1 MISYAATHRERIRRL
16 VLYSTFSVLSRD
28 EQTRDGYR
36 AFAALIR
43 SSWGTASKV
52 LVDSSSILPSD
63 VSRAELEQLAAQER
77 ATTSPEVAARFTE
90 AMLDVDVTS
99 LLPLIGAPTLVICR
113 RGDPIMPPS
122 YSQRVAAGIRGAR
135 FKLVD
140 GDAHNWGEGDS
151 DTLAEEFLEFLD
163 EVPAP
168 SVDVE
173 VSTAT
178 VRTIVFTDL
187 QGHTELMDR
196 LGDQRGRDVLR
207 AHEQRVRDALRFH
220 GGAEVKSMGD
230 GFMASFGS
238 AQQALACARDIQQ
251 AFAEAIEGEQL
262 RVRVGV
268 NAGEPIAED
277 SDLFGASVIIAAR
290 VAAKATG
297 AQVLVSDVV
306 RQLVAGKGFLFSDT
320 GEHVLKG
327 FEEPVRIW
335 ELRWA

>member
-1 MISYAATHRERIRRL
+1 
-16 VLYSTFSVLSRD
+16 V
-28 EQTRDGYR
+28 
-36 AFAALIR
+36 ALIR
-43 SSWGTASKV
+43 SSYAVGSR
-52 LVDSSSILPSD
+52 LIVDSSQILPQST
-63 VSRAELEQLAAQER
+63 SRAELDRLAAEER
-77 ATTSPEVAARFTE
+77 ATTSPEVAARFVE
-90 AMLDVDVTS
+90 AMLDVDVTG
-99 LLPLIGAPTLVICR
+99 LLPLIEAPTLVICR
-113 RGDPIMPPS
+113 RGDPNMPPV
-122 YSQRVAAGIRGAR
+122 YSQQIAAGIRGAR

-140 GDAHNWGEGDS
+140 GDVHNWGEGDT
-151 DTLAEEFLEFLD
+151 DTLADEFLD
-163 EVPAP
+163 FLDEAPAP
-168 SVDVE
+168 AVDLKVT
-173 VSTAT
+173 TAT
-178 VRTIVFTDL
+178 VRTIIFTDL

-207 AHEQRVRDALRFH
+207 THEQRVRDALRFH

-238 AQQALACARDIQQ
+238 AQQALACARDIEH
-251 AFAEAIEGEQL
+251 AFAESVEGEQL

-277 SDLFGASVIIAAR
+277 NDLFGASVIIAAR
-290 VAAKATG
+290 IAARASG

-335 ELRWA
+335 EMRW